1 MYFYTGD
8 SLLSTHG
15 GHVLSMFKHLHKE
28 KARIALAS
36 KHTNFFHYETVNNI
50 FLLFTFKK
58 LLKDFKPRVFGIGL
72 AIPHL

>member
-15 GHVLSMFKHLHKE
+15 GHVLSMFKHFAQE

-36 KHTNFFHYETVNNI
+36 KHTNFF
-50 FLLFTFKK
+50 
-58 LLKDFKPRVFGIGL
+58 
-72 AIPHL
+72 